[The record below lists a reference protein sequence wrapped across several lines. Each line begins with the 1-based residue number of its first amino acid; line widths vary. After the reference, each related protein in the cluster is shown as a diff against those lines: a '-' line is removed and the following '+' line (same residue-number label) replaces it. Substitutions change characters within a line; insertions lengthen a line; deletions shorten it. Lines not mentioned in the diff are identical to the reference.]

1 MLTINQPS
9 RHSTPQYLLLSYW
22 CMLCDGLN
30 KITFITH
37 LICCCLQ
44 VCGSMMVNSRALCTW
59 FFLVLFLVLLVLR
72 LDEKVLWSWF
82 IVFIPMWLMDVIMIV
97 YISIFMIRHCAT
109 GNDPSGRTMLRKSYC
124 IVCVLFKIAVEV
136 LVCVRAEHVSMMAAT
151 FAVVP
156 VWLLLVAL
164 TVDVS
169 RSVVRRVSPSC
180 DELVTSCSCRNIICK
195 TE

>member
-1 MLTINQPS
+1 MT
-9 RHSTPQYLLLSYW
+9 
-22 CMLCDGLN
+22 
-30 KITFITH
+30 
-37 LICCCLQ
+37 
-44 VCGSMMVNSRALCTW
+44 VNSRALCTW

-82 IVFIPMWLMDVIMIV
+82 IVFIPMWLLDMIMIV

-109 GNDPSGRTMLRKSYC
+109 GNDPSGRSMLRKSYC
-124 IVCVLFKIAVEV
+124 IVCVLFKIAVQILICIRVEYV
-136 LVCVRAEHVSMMAAT
+136 GTMAVA

-164 TVDVS
+164 TVDASVS
-169 RSVVRRVSPSC
+169 VIHRVSPSC
-180 DELVTSCSCRNIICK
+180 DASCSCSCRHVVCK